1 MAYVRLGNSGL
12 RVSRLW
18 LGTMMFGL
26 RTETAEAERIVDAA
40 REVGLNAIDTADTYS
55 KGVSETIT
63 GALIGRDRARWV
75 LATKVYNR
83 MGDEPNQAGLSRRW
97 IIEECEHSLRRL
109 GTDWIDLYYLHKDD
123 YDTPLEETVAAIG
136 DLIRAGKIRYFGLSN
151 FRAWRMARVAE
162 LCDRMGVPRPIAVQP
177 PYSAVTRGIEVEV
190 LPCAAAYGMGPV
202 VYSPLSRGV
211 LTGKYRADATPEA
224 GSRAARNDE
233 RLMQTEFRPESLAIA
248 ETLRRRA
255 EATGR
260 SAVDFAIGWVLAN
273 KLVSGVIAGPRTLD
287 QWQDYIKAARAPFSA
302 EDEALVDSLVRP
314 GHASTHGY
322 TDPQYPVTG
331 RVV

>member
-1 MAYVRLGNSGL
+1 MAFVRLGHSGL
-12 RVSRLW
+12 KVSRLW

-26 RTETAEAERIVDAA
+26 RTDPGEAGRIVDAA
-40 REVGLNAIDTADTYS
+40 REAGLNAIDTADTYS
-55 KGVSETIT
+55 KGLSETIT
-63 GALIGRDRARWV
+63 GTIIGRDRARWV

-123 YDTPLEETVAAIG
+123 YDTPLEETVGAIG

-151 FRAWRMARVAE
+151 FRAWRMARVAD

-202 VYSPLSRGV
+202 VYSPLARGV
-211 LTGKYRADATPEA
+211 LTGKYRADAAPEA

-233 RLMQTEFRPESLAIA
+233 RLMQTEFRPESFAIA
-248 ETLRRRA
+248 EKLRQRA

-273 KLVSGVIAGPRTLD
+273 KLVSGVIAGPRTLA
-287 QWQDYIKAARAPFSA
+287 QWQDYLCAAEAPFSA
-302 EDEALVDSLVRP
+302 EDEALVDALVRP